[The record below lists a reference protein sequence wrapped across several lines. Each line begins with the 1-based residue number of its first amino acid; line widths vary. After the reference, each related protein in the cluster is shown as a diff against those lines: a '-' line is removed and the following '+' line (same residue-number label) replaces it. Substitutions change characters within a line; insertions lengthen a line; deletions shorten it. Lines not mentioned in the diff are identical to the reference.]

1 MTNRI
6 KLRCLCAAYLVFA
19 LYGCNAFEK
28 LRGFFHPEDVT
39 SDKPAQVSVEVEPA
53 DGIQIFLDGR
63 QVARFS
69 PHTIDQ
75 VSPGEH
81 TLEIRA
87 KGYHTFVLPFK
98 LYSGQNISIPVQLR
112 KATTSASKAQKA
124 QSSKGHRGTVLRLI
138 VDPKV
143 PIILNGSPQNTTTLL
158 LRAHEGHLTAGSIL
172 LHYKL
177 RPDGLYEFVLPGDN
191 GTWAR
196 NGKVVDSASRFTLG
210 GKEIQ
215 LYRVGMG
222 DRKQLL
228 VIQSGQQ

>member
-1 MTNRI
+1 MTNRTT
-6 KLRCLCAAYLVFA
+6 LRCLSAAYLVFA

-28 LRGFFHPEDVT
+28 LRGFFHPEEAAPDT
-39 SDKPAQVSVEVEPA
+39 PAQVSVEVEPA

-75 VSPGEH
+75 VPPGEH

-87 KGYHTFVLPFK
+87 KGYHTFVLPFQ

-112 KATTSASKAQKA
+112 KGSASTKKT
-124 QSSKGHRGTVLRLI
+124 SPLKGHKGTAVRLI
-138 VDPKV
+138 LDPKV
-143 PIILNGSPQNTTTLL
+143 PVVLNGSPQNNSTLFL
-158 LRAHEGHLTAGSIL
+158 TAREGHITTGSIL

-177 RPDGLYEFVLPGDN
+177 RSDGLYEFVLPSDN

-196 NGKVVDSASRFTLG
+196 NGKVVDSGSRFILG

-215 LYRVGMG
+215 LYRVGM
-222 DRKQLL
+222 DDQKQLM
-228 VIQSGQQ
+228 VMQSVQQ